1 MSYKRYDDFTK
12 DEKKWTIEM
21 ADSFLQQC
29 LEDVWAFREKLAECV
44 LMLRHNLDKLSAHD
58 IDPANFDPNDEDQM
72 FELKWAI
79 ECELSNRVS
88 VTFE

>member
-12 DEKKWTIEM
+12 DEMKWTIEM

-29 LEDVWAFREKLAECV
+29 LEDWWAFREKLAECV
-44 LMLRHNLDKLSAHD
+44 LMLRHNLDKLSVHG
-58 IDPANFDPNDEDQM
+58 IDPDDFDPNDEDHM
-72 FELKWAI
+72 CELHSAI
-79 ECELSNRVS
+79 RCELSNRVS